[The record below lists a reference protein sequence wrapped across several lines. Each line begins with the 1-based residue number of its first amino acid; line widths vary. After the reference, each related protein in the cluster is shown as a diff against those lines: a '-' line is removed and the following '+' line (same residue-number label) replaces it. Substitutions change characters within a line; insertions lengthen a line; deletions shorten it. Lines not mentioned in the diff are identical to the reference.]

1 MDPQD
6 VPASDS
12 LAQPKGPIEST
23 PIDELEQ
30 SLNEAEELLNHV
42 KARFTQ
48 IRSAQDR
55 QAQLEE
61 RLLEIEGESSSSP
74 SLELKTELESIKTQ
88 LASTWEDLESQ
99 LITWR
104 DQQELFWQFLRFS
117 GVGFF
122 LALLLNFLSKR

>member
-6 VPASDS
+6 VSASDL
-12 LAQPKGPIEST
+12 LAQSKGPVEST
-23 PIDELEQ
+23 SLDELEQ
-30 SLNEAEELLNHV
+30 SLNETEELLNHV

-48 IRSAQDR
+48 IRSAQER
-55 QAQLEE
+55 QVQLEE
-61 RLLEIEGESSSSP
+61 RLLEIEGESSQSP
-74 SLELKTELESIKTQ
+74 SLEVKTELESIKTQ

-122 LALLLNFLSKR
+122 LALLLNFLAKR